1 MKKSGK
7 KVTPTKI
14 IEKKKKKKKKNLD
27 KLENHDPLFFFFS
40 SQRVEVAEKPSSLK
54 FKGKHSNSTPRR
66 NGIHEL
72 TLL

>member
-14 IEKKKKKKKKNLD
+14 IGKKKKKNLD